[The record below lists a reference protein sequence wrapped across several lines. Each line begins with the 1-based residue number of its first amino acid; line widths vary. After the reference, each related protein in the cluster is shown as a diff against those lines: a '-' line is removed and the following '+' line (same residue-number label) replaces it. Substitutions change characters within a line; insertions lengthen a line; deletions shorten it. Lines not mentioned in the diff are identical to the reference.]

1 MKSVTI
7 DNGVK
12 VLCLGDD
19 RYKLARM
26 SMHFLVPLCREDAA
40 KNALAVRV
48 LTRTCNKYPDFTALN
63 RKLSMLYGAVI
74 YSDVARLG
82 ETQVVSV
89 SVGMID
95 NRYIPSGE
103 DVAKECAE
111 LLCEMVF
118 HPKLNE
124 DGNAFCDYET
134 ETERRQ
140 LIEELTAEFNDKR
153 AYARHRCEG
162 IMFENEAYAASVDG
176 EIDTVS
182 KITAQ
187 ELFLQWKKLLKSS
200 RIVLTFTGMV
210 DAEPTVAVVKKELG
224 KIDRQPIFNTTETGK
239 LPTEVK
245 EITERVDVSQAK
257 LVMGFR
263 SSIALP
269 DPRASAFRMMS
280 VVYGG
285 TPHSLL
291 FRNVREK
298 MSLCYYC
305 MAQSDRK
312 KGVMFVESGIE
323 EKNFETAKSEIL
335 NQLQNIR
342 EGKISDEDIENAKRA
357 VTDSFRSIEDSPSGV
372 ENWYLAQIDDEELLS
387 PEKTAEI
394 LNRVT
399 RDEIIEAAN
408 CLFLD
413 TVYLLAGKEE
423 AK

>member
-1 MKSVTI
+1 
-7 DNGVK
+7 
-12 VLCLGDD
+12 
-19 RYKLARM
+19 
-26 SMHFLVPLCREDAA
+26 
-40 KNALAVRV
+40 
-48 LTRTCNKYPDFTALN
+48 
-63 RKLSMLYGAVI
+63 
-74 YSDVARLG
+74 
-82 ETQVVSV
+82 
-89 SVGMID
+89 
-95 NRYIPSGE
+95 
-103 DVAKECAE
+103 
-111 LLCEMVF
+111 
-118 HPKLNE
+118 
-124 DGNAFCDYET
+124 
-134 ETERRQ
+134 
-140 LIEELTAEFNDKR
+140 
-153 AYARHRCEG
+153 
-162 IMFENEAYAASVDG
+162 
-176 EIDTVS
+176 
-182 KITAQ
+182 
-187 ELFLQWKKLLKSS
+187 
-200 RIVLTFTGMV
+200 
-210 DAEPTVAVVKKELG
+210 
-224 KIDRQPIFNTTETGK
+224 
-239 LPTEVK
+239 
-245 EITERVDVSQAK
+245 
-257 LVMGFR
+257 MGFR

-408 CLFLD
+408 CLFR
-413 TVYLLAGKEE
+413 
-423 AK
+423 